1 MNPYYQTRR
10 HNSVYNPTEKLNL
23 LSPQKSGENSTNS
36 SVNHNKLGLRSNSIF
51 AYQEFDQYSSFFDS
65 PPSLDNFNISSP
77 KNANTSFNEDEDSFS
92 VSSKSS
98 DKSPKNS
105 GKPMKRFSDGNVY
118 LQSSKLFLKNQEMF
132 QNLGYGSNYS
142 IEPQQK
148 HNQNVYQNIPFQDGF
163 RRNSMGIL
171 PFTFRSMQQQKILSF
186 IQNQQQKN
194 GYGFPI
200 GNNYPVPV
208 PKNSNKKIN
217 NNEDR
222 FILENVN
229 TLLQDQIKC
238 RMVQDKLEE
247 KKNDEEFIKL
257 FFELIESNLVDLINH
272 QFGNYVIQKFFEI
285 LIYQKN
291 SALITEFFIKIQS
304 DLFKISVNT
313 YGTRVFQKA
322 LEKMDNGNYVII
334 QTPTL
339 DEIIKNLIE
348 KHIFALCFDKNGN
361 HVFQKIIRMF
371 PQEKNEFIYS
381 QLNQYAIEISKLK
394 QGVSILQTSL
404 KYANENQKNSL
415 LHKII
420 KEIDT
425 LINDEYGNY
434 VIQFIVE
441 LKENSFNDIIYEYI
455 AKNVLTLCQKKFSSN
470 VIDKCIIQDDSH
482 SFTLVKYLIDNKLIR
497 EMITDQYGN
506 YVVQKALNV
515 TSGYPFMQIIHQIQ
529 PALETLKRSNIGR
542 KIYDHLIRKYGEY
555 FPNSDLNDS
564 EKKNK
569 K

>member
-1 MNPYYQTRR
+1 
-10 HNSVYNPTEKLNL
+10 
-23 LSPQKSGENSTNS
+23 
-36 SVNHNKLGLRSNSIF
+36 
-51 AYQEFDQYSSFFDS
+51 
-65 PPSLDNFNISSP
+65 
-77 KNANTSFNEDEDSFS
+77 
-92 VSSKSS
+92 
-98 DKSPKNS
+98 
-105 GKPMKRFSDGNVY
+105 
-118 LQSSKLFLKNQEMF
+118 
-132 QNLGYGSNYS
+132 
-142 IEPQQK
+142 
-148 HNQNVYQNIPFQDGF
+148 
-163 RRNSMGIL
+163 
-171 PFTFRSMQQQKILSF
+171 
-186 IQNQQQKN
+186 
-194 GYGFPI
+194 
-200 GNNYPVPV
+200 
-208 PKNSNKKIN
+208 
-217 NNEDR
+217 
-222 FILENVN
+222 
-229 TLLQDQIKC
+229 
-238 RMVQDKLEE
+238 
-247 KKNDEEFIKL
+247 
-257 FFELIESNLVDLINH
+257 
-272 QFGNYVIQKFFEI
+272 
-285 LIYQKN
+285 
-291 SALITEFFIKIQS
+291 
-304 DLFKISVNT
+304 
-313 YGTRVFQKA
+313 
-322 LEKMDNGNYVII
+322 
-334 QTPTL
+334 
-339 DEIIKNLIE
+339 
-348 KHIFALCFDKNGN
+348 
-361 HVFQKIIRMF
+361 MF

-404 KYANENQKNSL
+404 KYANENQKNAL